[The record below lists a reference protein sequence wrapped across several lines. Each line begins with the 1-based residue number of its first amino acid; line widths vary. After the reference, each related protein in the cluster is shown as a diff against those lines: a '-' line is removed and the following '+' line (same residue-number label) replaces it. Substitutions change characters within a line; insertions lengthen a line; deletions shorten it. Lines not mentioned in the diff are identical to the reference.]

1 MKIFNRIVV
10 MLLFAGLFVLGL
22 YGVMYSFNLL
32 GYQLADL
39 PGTLGLA
46 NLSDQTQSLAE
57 GVAGGNLGAS
67 AVAVLVLIAL
77 VGLVLL
83 VFELKPP
90 RPRLVRLQPQGTYI
104 TRRAVGEETT
114 MAAEQTPEVLQ
125 ANARVK
131 ARRGPGAR
139 INLSSN
145 VRRGEDLGALRSSV
159 ESQVQQTLEERGVPV
174 SKLKVETLEAAPQGT
189 RSRVN

>member
-10 MLLFAGLFVLGL
+10 TLLFAGLFVLGL

-39 PGTLGLA
+39 PDTLGLA
-46 NLSDQTQSLAE
+46 NLSGQTQSLAE
-57 GVAGGNLGAS
+57 GVAGGNLGTS
-67 AVAVLVLIAL
+67 AVAGLVLTAL
-77 VGLVLL
+77 VGLILL
-83 VFELKPP
+83 LFELKPP
-90 RPRLVRLQPQGTYI
+90 RPRLVRLQPKGTYI

-114 MAAEQTPEVLQ
+114 TAAEQTPEVLQ

-139 INLSSN
+139 IKLRSN
-145 VRRGEDLGALRSSV
+145 VRRGEDLRALRSSV
-159 ESQVQQTLEERGVPV
+159 ESQVQRVLEERGVPV
-174 SKLKVETLEAAPQGT
+174 SKLKVETEEAAPQGT
-189 RSRVN
+189 RSRVK

>member
-1 MKIFNRIVV
+1 MKVFNRVV
-10 MLLFAGLFVLGL
+10 VTLLFAGLFVLGL
-22 YGVMYSFNLL
+22 FGVMYSFDLL

-39 PGTLGLA
+39 PDTLGLT
-46 NLSDQTQSLAE
+46 NLSGQAQGFAE
-57 GVAGGNLGAS
+57 GVAAGNLGAS
-67 AVAVLVLIAL
+67 AIAVLVLVAL

-104 TRRAVGEETT
+104 TRRAVGEEATT
-114 MAAEQTPEVLQ
+114 AAEQTSEVLQ

-139 INLSSN
+139 INLRSN

-159 ESQVQQTLEERGVPV
+159 ESQVQQALEDRGVPV

-189 RSRVN
+189 RSRVK